1 MAKAETHTTVRRF
14 LFALFFLSVIAAARA
29 ATPAPATSA
38 QRGPAVPASAAAAEL
53 SAGDAVILGVIEGV
67 TEFLPISSTGHLI
80 IATHALHLDS
90 EHPLRDAAGQPLWHK
105 KPSVKD
111 PAGVP
116 LTLKLAADTYTVVI
130 QAGAII
136 AVVLLYWRPILSVFS
151 GLLGRDPAGLR
162 LFRNL
167 VCAFVPV
174 AIIGLALNHWI
185 DVHLFSVGAVIA
197 AQIAG
202 AILMLVIEAWRRRQ
216 PAHPER
222 EPVDLTPRQATGIG
236 FMQCL
241 ALWPGTSR
249 SMVTIVGGYL
259 AGLSPARA
267 AEFSF
272 LVGLPVLTGAAFVK
286 GAKSGA
292 AMIQVFGWSHVLLG
306 IAVAAVAAAIA
317 VKFLVSFLSRHGLA
331 VFAYYRIAL
340 ALVLAWFS
348 LR

>member
-1 MAKAETHTTVRRF
+1 MRRF
-14 LFALFFLSVIAAARA
+14 LSALLFFSILAAARA
-29 ATPAPATSA
+29 VAPAP
-38 QRGPAVPASAAAAEL
+38 VPASAAAAAEL
-53 SAGDAVILGVIEGV
+53 SASDAVILGVIEGV

-90 EHPLRDAAGQPLWHK
+90 EHPLRDPTGQPLWHK
-105 KPSVKD
+105 KPSAND

-130 QAGAII
+130 QAGAIL
-136 AVVLLYWRPILSVFS
+136 AVVLLYWRPLLSVLG

-167 VCAFVPV
+167 ACAFVPV
-174 AIIGLALNHWI
+174 ALIGLALNRWI
-185 DVHLFSVGAVIA
+185 DAHLFSVGAVIA

-202 AILMLVIEAWRRRQ
+202 AILMLAIEAWRRRQ
-216 PAHPER
+216 PAALDR
-222 EPVDLTPRQATGIG
+222 GPVDLTVRQATGIG

-259 AGLSPARA
+259 GGLSPARA

-286 GAKSGA
+286 SAKSGA
-292 AMIQVFGWSHVLLG
+292 AMVQVFGWTHVLLG

-340 ALVLAWFS
+340 AVVLAWFS
-348 LR
+348 WR